1 MLDLV
6 EKAEVIVFMVDG
18 TVGIVPEDREIATYL
33 HKLDKP
39 VILVIN
45 KMDSKVAQEHI
56 YEFERLGFEHT
67 VQLSAEHARGIEDLL
82 DVVVSLVPCKPI
94 HEEKK

>member
-6 EKAEVIVFMVDG
+6 EKAAVIVFMVDG

-39 VILVIN
+39 VILVLN
-45 KMDSKVAQEHI
+45 KMDSKTAQEQF
-56 YEFERLGFEHT
+56 YEFERLGFAHIIP
-67 VQLSAEHARGIEDLL
+67 VSAEHGTWY
-82 DVVVSLVPCKPI
+82 
-94 HEEKK
+94 